1 MNTTLLEIIKLI
13 ISLLTP
19 LIVLIVGLLIT
30 KKIEKNKIEILKEK
44 EWQVRWAELF
54 LQQATD
60 FNNNITIVVCS
71 LFILQSEKDP
81 NKISEINKK
90 ILNSNY
96 YISEI
101 NWNIQNYVQFSL
113 VHKENVIKTQQKLM
127 ELISQLISMKLGN
140 FEVIRKLQ
148 FEYNDAV
155 KKAHNEI
162 LKLK

>member
-19 LIVLIVGLLIT
+19 LVVLIVGLLIT

-81 NKISEINKK
+81 NKINEINKK
-90 ILNSNY
+90 ILNSSH

-127 ELISQLISMKLGN
+127 ELIRQFISMKQGD
-140 FEVIRKLQ
+140 FEDIRKVQ